1 MIVYGVI
8 HLKSLPG
15 SSGNSLDLDQIIDL
29 AQDDLNSLLSGG
41 VDGVIIENF
50 GDTPFVKD
58 DVSKRTL
65 ASFTTVVENLELDK
79 DIKVGINVL
88 RNDGIAAL
96 SIAEATKADF
106 VRINVLNNVM
116 MFTDQGIIEGK
127 AHEIAEFRNTLNKD
141 IQNKKDSMEKE
152 IEIYADVFVKHAV
165 PPEGSK
171 IENHTEELIHR
182 AGADVVIVTGDGT
195 GHEIN
200 INDLNNVRDIV
211 PQGKLAIG
219 SGVNEENIEDYLGIA
234 DILIIG
240 TNFKVDQ
247 DVSKRVDQR
256 RVEQLIQM
264 IK

>member
-1 MIVYGVI
+1 MIIYGVV

-15 SSGNSLDLDQIIDL
+15 SPGNYLHLDEIIEL
-29 AQDDLNSLLSGG
+29 AQEDVNNLIFGG
-41 VDGVIIENF
+41 VDGIIIENF

-58 DVSKRTL
+58 DISKRTL
-65 ASFTTVVENLELDK
+65 ASFTTVVENIEYDR

-88 RNDGIAAL
+88 RNDGISAL

-116 MFTDQGIIEGK
+116 MYTDQGMIEGQ
-127 AHEIAEFRNTLNKD
+127 AHEIAQFKNSLN
-141 IQNKKDSMEKE
+141 KE

-200 INDLNNVRDIV
+200 IEDLNKVRYIV

-219 SGVNEENIEDYLGIA
+219 SGVNEENIEQYVDIA

-247 DVSKRVDQR
+247 DVSKRIDQR
-256 RVEQLIQM
+256 SVEKLIQI

>member
-1 MIVYGVI
+1 MIVYGVV

-15 SSGNSLDLDQIIDL
+15 SPGNYLPLDEIIEL
-29 AQDDLNSLLSGG
+29 AQEDVNNLIFGG
-41 VDGVIIENF
+41 VDGIIIENF

-58 DVSKRTL
+58 DISKRTL
-65 ASFTTVVENLELDK
+65 ASFTTVVENIEYDR

-88 RNDGIAAL
+88 RNDGISAL

-116 MFTDQGIIEGK
+116 MYTDQGMIEGK
-127 AHEIAEFRNTLNKD
+127 AHEIAQFKNSLN
-141 IQNKKDSMEKE
+141 KE

-200 INDLNNVRDIV
+200 IEDLNKVRDIV

-219 SGVNEENIEDYLGIA
+219 SGVNEENIEQYLDLA
-234 DILIIG
+234 DILIVG

-256 RVEQLIQM
+256 SVEQLIQM
-264 IK
+264 IQ

>member
-1 MIVYGVI
+1 MIVYGVV

-15 SSGNSLDLDQIIDL
+15 SPENYLSLDEIIEL
-29 AQDDLNSLLSGG
+29 AQEDVNNLVFGG
-41 VDGVIIENF
+41 VDGIIIENF

-58 DVSKRTL
+58 DISKRTL
-65 ASFTTVVENLELDK
+65 ASFTTVVKNIEYDRE
-79 DIKVGINVL
+79 IKVGINVL

-127 AHEIAEFRNTLNKD
+127 AHEIAEFRNSLN
-141 IQNKKDSMEKE
+141 KE

-200 INDLNNVRDIV
+200 IEDLNKVRDIV

-219 SGVNEENIEDYLGIA
+219 SGVNEENIEDYTGLA
-234 DILIIG
+234 DILIVG

-256 RVEQLIQM
+256 SVEQLIQM

>member
-1 MIVYGVI
+1 MIVYGVV

-15 SSGNSLDLDQIIDL
+15 SPENYLSLDEIIEL
-29 AQDDLNSLLSGG
+29 AQEDVNNLVFGG
-41 VDGVIIENF
+41 VDGIIIENF

-58 DVSKRTL
+58 DISKRTL
-65 ASFTTVVENLELDK
+65 ASFTTVVENIEYDRE
-79 DIKVGINVL
+79 IKVGINVL

-127 AHEIAEFRNTLNKD
+127 AHEIAEFKNSLN
-141 IQNKKDSMEKE
+141 KE

-200 INDLNNVRDIV
+200 IEDLNKVRDIV

-219 SGVNEENIEDYLGIA
+219 SGVNEENIEDYTGLA
-234 DILIIG
+234 DILIVG

-256 RVEQLIQM
+256 SVEQLIQM

>member
-1 MIVYGVI
+1 MIVYGVV

-15 SSGNSLDLDQIIDL
+15 SPDNYLPLDEIIEL
-29 AQDDLNSLLSGG
+29 AQEDVNNLIFGG
-41 VDGVIIENF
+41 VDGIIIENF

-58 DVSKRTL
+58 DISKRTL
-65 ASFTTVVENLELDK
+65 ASFTTVVENIEYDR

-88 RNDGIAAL
+88 RNDGISAL

-116 MFTDQGIIEGK
+116 MYTDQGMIEGK
-127 AHEIAEFRNTLNKD
+127 AHEIAQFKNSLN
-141 IQNKKDSMEKE
+141 KE

-200 INDLNNVRDIV
+200 IEDLNKVRDIV

-219 SGVNEENIEDYLGIA
+219 SGVNEENIEQYLDLA
-234 DILIIG
+234 DILIVG

-256 RVEQLIQM
+256 SVEQLIQM

>member
-1 MIVYGVI
+1 MIVYGVV

-15 SSGNSLDLDQIIDL
+15 SPGNYLPLDEIIEL
-29 AQDDLNSLLSGG
+29 AQEDVNNLIFGG
-41 VDGVIIENF
+41 VDGIIIENF

-58 DVSKRTL
+58 DISKRTL
-65 ASFTTVVENLELDK
+65 ASFTTVVENIEYDR

-88 RNDGIAAL
+88 RNDGISAL

-116 MFTDQGIIEGK
+116 MYTDQGMIEGK
-127 AHEIAEFRNTLNKD
+127 AHEIAQFKNSLN
-141 IQNKKDSMEKE
+141 KE

-200 INDLNNVRDIV
+200 IEDLNKVRDIV

-219 SGVNEENIEDYLGIA
+219 SGVNAENIEQYVDIA

-240 TNFKVDQ
+240 TNFKLDQ

-256 RVEQLIQM
+256 SVEQLIQM

>member
-1 MIVYGVI
+1 MIVYGVV

-15 SSGNSLDLDQIIDL
+15 SPGNYLPLDEIIEL
-29 AQDDLNSLLSGG
+29 AQEDVNNLIFGG
-41 VDGVIIENF
+41 VDGIIIENF

-58 DVSKRTL
+58 DISKRTL
-65 ASFTTVVENLELDK
+65 ASFTTVVENIEYDR

-88 RNDGIAAL
+88 RNDGISAL

-116 MFTDQGIIEGK
+116 MYTDQGMIEGK
-127 AHEIAEFRNTLNKD
+127 AHEIAQFKNSLN
-141 IQNKKDSMEKE
+141 KE

-200 INDLNNVRDIV
+200 IEDLNKVRDIV

-219 SGVNEENIEDYLGIA
+219 SGVNEENIEP
-234 DILIIG
+234 
-240 TNFKVDQ
+240 
-247 DVSKRVDQR
+247 VSYTHLTLPTIYSV
-256 RVEQLIQM
+256 
-264 IK
+264 

>member
-1 MIVYGVI
+1 MIIYGVV

-15 SSGNSLDLDQIIDL
+15 SPGNYLPLDEIIEL
-29 AQDDLNSLLSGG
+29 AQEDINNLIFGG
-41 VDGVIIENF
+41 VDGIIIENF

-58 DVSKRTL
+58 DISKRTL
-65 ASFTTVVENLELDK
+65 ASFTTVVENIEYDR
-79 DIKVGINVL
+79 DIKIGINVL
-88 RNDGIAAL
+88 RNDGISAL

-116 MFTDQGIIEGK
+116 MYTDQGMIEGK
-127 AHEIAEFRNTLNKD
+127 AHEIAQFKNSLN
-141 IQNKKDSMEKE
+141 KE

-171 IENHTEELIHR
+171 IENHTEELIYR

-200 INDLNNVRDIV
+200 IEDLNKVRDIV

-219 SGVNEENIEDYLGIA
+219 SGVNQENIEQYIDLA

-256 RVEQLIQM
+256 SVEQLIQM

>member
-1 MIVYGVI
+1 MIVYGVV

-15 SSGNSLDLDQIIDL
+15 SPENYLSLDEIIEL
-29 AQDDLNSLLSGG
+29 AQEDVNNLVFGG
-41 VDGVIIENF
+41 VDGIIIENF

-58 DVSKRTL
+58 DISKRTL
-65 ASFTTVVENLELDK
+65 ASFTTVVKNIEYDRE
-79 DIKVGINVL
+79 IKVGINVL

-127 AHEIAEFRNTLNKD
+127 AHEIAEFRNSLN
-141 IQNKKDSMEKE
+141 KE

-182 AGADVVIVTGDGT
+182 AGADVVIITGDGT

-200 INDLNNVRDIV
+200 IEDLNKVRDIV

-219 SGVNEENIEDYLGIA
+219 SGVNEENIEDYTGLA
-234 DILIIG
+234 DILIVG

-256 RVEQLIQM
+256 SVEQLIQM

>member
-1 MIVYGVI
+1 MIVYGVV

-15 SSGNSLDLDQIIDL
+15 SPGNYLPLDEIIEL
-29 AQDDLNSLLSGG
+29 AQEDVNNLIFGG
-41 VDGVIIENF
+41 VDGIIIENF

-58 DVSKRTL
+58 DISKRTL
-65 ASFTTVVENLELDK
+65 ASFTTVVENIEYDR

-88 RNDGIAAL
+88 RNDGISAL

-116 MFTDQGIIEGK
+116 MYTDQGMIEGK
-127 AHEIAEFRNTLNKD
+127 AHEIAQFKNSLN
-141 IQNKKDSMEKE
+141 KE

-195 GHEIN
+195 GH
-200 INDLNNVRDIV
+200 
-211 PQGKLAIG
+211 KSTTLADNSDCIDC
-219 SGVNEENIEDYLGIA
+219 S
-234 DILIIG
+234 
-240 TNFKVDQ
+240 
-247 DVSKRVDQR
+247 R
-256 RVEQLIQM
+256 
-264 IK
+264 

>member
-1 MIVYGVI
+1 MIVYGVV

-15 SSGNSLDLDQIIDL
+15 SPENYLSLDEIIEL
-29 AQDDLNSLLSGG
+29 AQEDVNNLVFGG
-41 VDGVIIENF
+41 VDGIIIENF

-58 DVSKRTL
+58 DISKRTL
-65 ASFTTVVENLELDK
+65 ASFTTVVENIEYDRE
-79 DIKVGINVL
+79 IKVGINVL

-127 AHEIAEFRNTLNKD
+127 AHEIVEFKNSLN
-141 IQNKKDSMEKE
+141 KE

-200 INDLNNVRDIV
+200 IEDLNKVRDIV

-219 SGVNEENIEDYLGIA
+219 SGVNEENIEDYTGLA
-234 DILIIG
+234 DILIVG

-256 RVEQLIQM
+256 SVEQLIQM

>member
-1 MIVYGVI
+1 MIVYGVV

-15 SSGNSLDLDQIIDL
+15 SPGNYLPLDEIIEL
-29 AQDDLNSLLSGG
+29 AQEDVNNLIFGG
-41 VDGVIIENF
+41 VDGIIIENF

-58 DVSKRTL
+58 DISKRTL
-65 ASFTTVVENLELDK
+65 ASFTTVVENIEYDR

-88 RNDGIAAL
+88 RNDGISAL

-116 MFTDQGIIEGK
+116 MYTDQGMIEGK
-127 AHEIAEFRNTLNKD
+127 AHEIAQFKNSLN
-141 IQNKKDSMEKE
+141 KE

-200 INDLNNVRDIV
+200 IEDLNKVRDIV

-219 SGVNEENIEDYLGIA
+219 SGVNEENIEQYVDLA
-234 DILIIG
+234 DILIVG

-256 RVEQLIQM
+256 SVEQLIQM

>member
-127 AHEIAEFRNTLNKD
+127 AHEIAEFRNSLN
-141 IQNKKDSMEKE
+141 KE

>member
-1 MIVYGVI
+1 MIVYGVV

-15 SSGNSLDLDQIIDL
+15 SPGNYLPLDEIIEL
-29 AQDDLNSLLSGG
+29 AQEDVNNLIFGG
-41 VDGVIIENF
+41 VDGIIIENF

-58 DVSKRTL
+58 DISKRTL
-65 ASFTTVVENLELDK
+65 ASFTTVVENIEYDR

-88 RNDGIAAL
+88 RNDGISAL

-116 MFTDQGIIEGK
+116 MYTDQGMIEGK
-127 AHEIAEFRNTLNKD
+127 AHEIAQFKNSLN
-141 IQNKKDSMEKE
+141 KE

-200 INDLNNVRDIV
+200 IEDLNKVRNIV

-219 SGVNEENIEDYLGIA
+219 SGVNDENIEQYVDLA
-234 DILIIG
+234 DILIVG

-256 RVEQLIQM
+256 SVEQLIQM

>member
-1 MIVYGVI
+1 MIIYGVV

-15 SSGNSLDLDQIIDL
+15 SPGNYLPLDEIIEL
-29 AQDDLNSLLSGG
+29 AQEDINNLIFGG
-41 VDGVIIENF
+41 VDGIIIENF

-58 DVSKRTL
+58 DISKRTL
-65 ASFTTVVENLELDK
+65 ASFTTVVENIEYDR

-88 RNDGIAAL
+88 RNDGISAL

-116 MFTDQGIIEGK
+116 MYTDQGMIEGK
-127 AHEIAEFRNTLNKD
+127 AHEIAQFKNSLN
-141 IQNKKDSMEKE
+141 KE

-171 IENHTEELIHR
+171 IENHTEELIYR

-200 INDLNNVRDIV
+200 IEDLNKVRDIV

-219 SGVNEENIEDYLGIA
+219 SGVNQENIEQYIDLA

-256 RVEQLIQM
+256 SVEQLIQM

>member
-1 MIVYGVI
+1 MIIYGVV

-15 SSGNSLDLDQIIDL
+15 SPGNYLHLDEIIEL
-29 AQDDLNSLLSGG
+29 AQEDVNNLIFGG
-41 VDGVIIENF
+41 VDGIIIENF

-58 DVSKRTL
+58 DISKRTL
-65 ASFTTVVENLELDK
+65 ASFTTVVENIEYDR
-79 DIKVGINVL
+79 DIRVGINVL
-88 RNDGIAAL
+88 RNDGISAL

-116 MFTDQGIIEGK
+116 MYTDQGMIEGQ
-127 AHEIAEFRNTLNKD
+127 AHEIAQFKNSLN
-141 IQNKKDSMEKE
+141 KE

-200 INDLNNVRDIV
+200 LEDLNKVRDIV

-219 SGVNEENIEDYLGIA
+219 SGVNEENIEQYVDIA

-247 DVSKRVDQR
+247 DVSKRIDQR
-256 RVEQLIQM
+256 SVEKLIQI